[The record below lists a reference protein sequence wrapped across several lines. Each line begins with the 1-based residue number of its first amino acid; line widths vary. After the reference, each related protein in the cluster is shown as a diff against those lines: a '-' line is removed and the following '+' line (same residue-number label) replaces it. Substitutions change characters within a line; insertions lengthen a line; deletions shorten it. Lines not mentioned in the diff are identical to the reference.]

1 MPAALK
7 IKLTEE
13 EELELLELKKD
24 PKTPQRTKERIEAL
38 RLNAKGWKVEK
49 IADYLDQAPN
59 TVRRTIYCW
68 ISTGKEGLFDQK
80 RKGRKRKWENEDIEY
95 LEECLDKEER
105 TYNSYQLKQKLF
117 EERKIE
123 LSADRI
129 RRILKKRGESGNEQK
144 VALKI

>member
-38 RLNAKGWKVEK
+38 RLNAKGWKVAK
-49 IADYLDQAPN
+49 IADYLHQAPN
-59 TVRRTIYCW
+59 TVRKTITSW
-68 ISTGKEGLFDQK
+68 LSTGKEGLFDK
-80 RKGRKRKWENEDIEY
+80 PRMGRKRKWKNEDIEY
-95 LEECLDKEER
+95 LEDCLDHEER
-105 TYNSYQLKQKLF
+105 TYNSYQLREKLK

-129 RRILKKRGESGNEQK
+129 RRLLKKRGVSGNERK
-144 VALKI
+144 VALEV